1 MMFNRVWLKQ
11 PLRAIALALLLS
23 HSAAFSA
30 PVAASVNTGSMEINT
45 DADWWKHGTVYFVLT
60 DRFVNGDKSNDAAY
74 GRQKDGAPLRYF
86 MGGDFAGLTK
96 KIREGYFNALGVT
109 ALWVT
114 PPVEQIHG
122 YTDEGTGKSYGF
134 HGYWARD
141 FTTTDRALGSEEAF
155 REMVDA
161 AHEKGIRVLL
171 DVVMNHV
178 GPVTT
183 QDSAWPQE
191 WVRDEPVCSYRD
203 IPSTV
208 SCALVKGLP
217 DIRTETLTD
226 VALPPFLLKKWQEEG
241 RLQQQMQSLDVFFQ
255 RYQFA
260 RAPRYYLMSWHAD
273 WVRRF
278 GIDGFR
284 ADTVKHVEPELWAEL
299 KRVASDAY
307 AEWKKNNPQKV
318 RFGTPFYMVGEA
330 YGYGIQQ
337 GKLFQMDGGSKLA
350 LFDAGFDAL
359 INFSFRSDISKDAEV
374 QFSEYQQ
381 FLSKDLQGVSVLNYL
396 ASHDDEHSFD
406 RQRKFPLMA
415 AERLLLSPG
424 AAQIYY
430 GDESGRNMD
439 DPEAIGD
446 AKLRSPMN
454 WDDLTQKTR
463 IAGIP
468 APQILRHWQ
477 LLGQFRQRH
486 PAIGAGV
493 HQQISSLPYVFSR
506 RLSTINTKDAVV
518 IALDVKAGQR
528 IFVGD
533 VFPAA
538 QSVKDFYSKQLL
550 PVKDGYVTV
559 PSASRAV
566 LLEGVNE

>member
-1 MMFNRVWLKQ
+1 MFKQAWLNQ
-11 PLRAIALALLLS
+11 PLSALALALLLTNTTV
-23 HSAAFSA
+23 F
-30 PVAASVNTGSMEINT
+30 SVNAATTAVHTAPAAEQ
-45 DADWWKHGTVYFVLT
+45 DVAWWKHGTVYFVLT
-60 DRFVNGDKSNDAAY
+60 DRFVNGDKANDAAY

-86 MGGDFAGLTK
+86 MGGDFAGITQ
-96 KIREGYFNALGVT
+96 KIRDGYFNALGVS
-109 ALWVT
+109 ALWIT

-141 FTTTDRALGSEEAF
+141 FTTTDQALGSEDAF

-161 AHEKGIRVLL
+161 AHDKGIRVLL

-178 GPVTT
+178 GPVTA

-217 DIRTETLTD
+217 DLRTETLSD
-226 VALPPFLLKKWQEEG
+226 VKLPPFLINKWQQEG
-241 RLQQQMQSLDVFFQ
+241 RLQQQMQNLDVFFQ
-255 RYQFA
+255 RYRFP

-273 WVRRF
+273 WIRRF

-299 KRVASDAY
+299 KQVASDAY
-307 AEWKKNNPQKV
+307 AEWKQNHPQKV
-318 RFGTPFYMVGEA
+318 RFRSPFYMVGEA

-337 GKLFQMDGGSKLA
+337 GKSFHMDGGSKLA

-359 INFSFRSDISKDAEV
+359 INFSFRSDISKDAEA
-374 QFSEYQQ
+374 QFSEYQKL
-381 FLSKDLQGVSVLNYL
+381 LSTDLKGVSVLNYL

-406 RQRKFPLMA
+406 RQRKFPLLA

-439 DPEAIGD
+439 DPDAAGD

-454 WDDLTQKTR
+454 WDDLAQKAR

-468 APQILRHWQ
+468 APQVLRHWQ

-493 HQQISSLPYVFSR
+493 HQQISATPYVFSR
-506 RLSTINTKDAVV
+506 RLNTPHRQDQVVVVLGAV
-518 IALDVKAGQR
+518 AGQR
-528 IFVGD
+528 VFVGE

-538 QSVKDFYSKQLL
+538 QSLRDFYSKQILT
-550 PVKDGYVTV
+550 VKDGYVTV